1 MENEVMEQEDV
12 VLDDNQL
19 LCILTGATKKITN
32 YESNL
37 QSVILMLNEEI
48 LTPDE
53 DQDMSVSQETI
64 MKVINDKRVAPKEYG
79 WFMKKCM
86 CRVNTAV
93 YKQPEC
99 G

>member
-1 MENEVMEQEDV
+1 MSVENLNTYRCTLIEQVAMPLSE
-12 VLDDNQL
+12 
-19 LCILTGATKKITN
+19 
-32 YESNL
+32 
-37 QSVILMLNEEI
+37 
-48 LTPDE
+48 E

>member
-37 QSVILMLNEEI
+37 QSVILMLNEEYGFD
-48 LTPDE
+48 LS
-53 DQDMSVSQETI
+53 DMERDFKIEYIDLETNKPKKQ
-64 MKVINDKRVAPKEYG
+64 KVDLVVFSSGGAHEQSHVISMYRS
-79 WFMKKCM
+79 
-86 CRVNTAV
+86 
-93 YKQPEC
+93 
-99 G
+99 

>member
-1 MENEVMEQEDV
+1 MPLSE
-12 VLDDNQL
+12 
-19 LCILTGATKKITN
+19 
-32 YESNL
+32 
-37 QSVILMLNEEI
+37 
-48 LTPDE
+48 E

>member
-37 QSVILMLNEEI
+37 QSVILMLNEE
-48 LTPDE
+48 
-53 DQDMSVSQETI
+53 
-64 MKVINDKRVAPKEYG
+64 YG
-79 WFMKKCM
+79 FDLSDFP
-86 CRVNTAV
+86 
-93 YKQPEC
+93 YQI
-99 G
+99 